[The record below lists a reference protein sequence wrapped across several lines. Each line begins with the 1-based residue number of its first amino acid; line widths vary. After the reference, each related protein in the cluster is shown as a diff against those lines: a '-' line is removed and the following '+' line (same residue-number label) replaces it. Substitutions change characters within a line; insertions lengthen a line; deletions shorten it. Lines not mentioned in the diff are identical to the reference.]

1 MSRDSGQLG
10 EMTDDEWRQ
19 LFIKLNIETH
29 VRDTAKPETWPDDWN
44 QEKRFSIAAA
54 NNTDI
59 EITFGLPLEAEPL
72 KNIVCKAPSF
82 FTTPSQ
88 TKNTMRWNNAR
99 FERENRG

>member
-1 MSRDSGQLG
+1 
-10 EMTDDEWRQ
+10 MTDDEWRQ

-88 TKNTMRWNNAR
+88 TNKIMREYIAA
-99 FERENRG
+99 FGEGVRG